1 MSKPSSFLVV
11 VFLQKTCT
19 VVEVEGPFK
28 PTRTKVYF
36 LSEQLDEQ
44 AFVLS
49 CCRVSSKTCTGVEV
63 EGPFKPTRTRSISC
77 RNSSMSKPSSFLV
90 VVFLQRLAQVSRL
103 KALSSLQ
110 EQGLFLVGTAR

>member
-1 MSKPSSFLVV
+1 M
-11 VFLQKTCT
+11 
-19 VVEVEGPFK
+19 
-28 PTRTKVYF
+28 
-36 LSEQLDEQ
+36 SEQLDEQ

-63 EGPFKPTRTRSISC
+63 EGPFKPTRIRSISC
-77 RNSSMSKPSSFLV
+77 RNSSMSKLSSFLV

>member
-1 MSKPSSFLVV
+1 M
-11 VFLQKTCT
+11 
-19 VVEVEGPFK
+19 
-28 PTRTKVYF
+28 
-36 LSEQLDEQ
+36 SEQLDEQ

-63 EGPFKPTRTRSISC
+63 EGPLQAYKNKVYFLSEQLDEQGFL
-77 RNSSMSKPSSFLV
+77 SFLV